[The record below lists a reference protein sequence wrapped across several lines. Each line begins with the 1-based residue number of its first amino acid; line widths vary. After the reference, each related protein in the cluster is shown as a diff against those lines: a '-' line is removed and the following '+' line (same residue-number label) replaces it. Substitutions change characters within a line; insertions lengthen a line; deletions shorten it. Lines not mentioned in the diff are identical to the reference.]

1 MLFRSAN
8 LFSARNFNIESL
20 SVAPTNNP
28 SSSIMTIVTSGNDHV
43 IEQIIKQL
51 SKIIDVL
58 DVVDIT
64 SSDHIEKQVLLIKLD
79 SNEYQKIKGK
89 DFKKT
94 VCKHPF
100 FDLGYDYDI
109 PMLEANFV
117 TTEQGT
123 GIVHCAPSHG
133 PDDFNLCLNN
143 GIKAIETVDEIGR
156 AHV

>member
-1 MLFRSAN
+1 MRHIISVKLENESGALSRVAN

-79 SNEYQKIKGK
+79 SNEYQKIKVRI
-89 DFKKT
+89 F
-94 VCKHPF
+94 
-100 FDLGYDYDI
+100 
-109 PMLEANFV
+109 
-117 TTEQGT
+117 
-123 GIVHCAPSHG
+123 
-133 PDDFNLCLNN
+133 
-143 GIKAIETVDEIGR
+143 
-156 AHV
+156 

>member
-1 MLFRSAN
+1 MRHIISVKLENESGALSRVAN

-89 DFKKT
+89 DFFNDKSINIYEKSSSYAHHLKKLM
-94 VCKHPF
+94 KF
-100 FDLGYDYDI
+100 FITLVTLSMKSLDLELLGLI
-109 PMLEANFV
+109 
-117 TTEQGT
+117 
-123 GIVHCAPSHG
+123 I
-133 PDDFNLCLNN
+133 
-143 GIKAIETVDEIGR
+143 IK
-156 AHV
+156 

>member
-1 MLFRSAN
+1 MRHIISVKLENESGALSRVAN

-79 SNEYQKIKGK
+79 SNEYQKIKGN
-89 DFKKT
+89 DFLNDKSINIYEKST
-94 VCKHPF
+94 S
-100 FDLGYDYDI
+100 
-109 PMLEANFV
+109 
-117 TTEQGT
+117 
-123 GIVHCAPSHG
+123 IVIE
-133 PDDFNLCLNN
+133 LCSSPKE
-143 GIKAIETVDEIGR
+143 IDEILHNIGNIEYEIVR
-156 AHV
+156 SGTVGINNN